1 LSSDGAEHDQRRKL
15 VAHRLL
21 PRRREAR
28 STAWRISHLHC
39 SLMVDYIGPSL
50 DTTIS
55 AIPNAMHL
63 FAAHS
68 EQLQLLKEDPSLI
81 PNAVNEIVRYES
93 SLRAFCRQACH
104 DTPTSPAHRSP
115 GARILVNNI
124 IRRHE
129 RLPLKLIAA

>member
-93 SLRAFCRQACH
+93 SLRAFSRQACH
-104 DTPTSPAHRSP
+104 DTDIAGTPIPPGHTYWSTTSSAGTSDYR
-115 GARILVNNI
+115 
-124 IRRHE
+124 
-129 RLPLKLIAA
+129 